1 MFMDNK
7 IHTINISLF
16 YNLIYRVN
24 TVRLKITGFFL
35 WLLNSRSL
43 HLYGRVKNRYDIHEK
58 KNKVVR
64 IAFCEKL

>member
-24 TVRLKITGFFL
+24 TVRLKITGFFFMAL
-35 WLLNSRSL
+35 
-43 HLYGRVKNRYDIHEK
+43 E
-58 KNKVVR
+58 
-64 IAFCEKL
+64 